1 MPRLGIERPCPV
13 PAQAWGRVETC
24 GRRFWPRGSPVR
36 EGPQVSRTPG
46 HSRKPLGR
54 AIDGSRCPLDFMSAP
69 AATLP
74 NLDIVLDVPVNLT
87 VELGSCLMP
96 MREVLQLSVGSVVQ
110 LDKIAD
116 EPVQLSVNRKLVARG
131 EVVVVEN
138 RFGIKITELVTS
150 AVKG

>member
-1 MPRLGIERPCPV
+1 MNAPT
-13 PAQAWGRVETC
+13 A
-24 GRRFWPRGSPVR
+24 GS
-36 EGPQVSRTPG
+36 
-46 HSRKPLGR
+46 
-54 AIDGSRCPLDFMSAP
+54 
-69 AATLP
+69 P

-96 MREVLQLSVGSVVQ
+96 MRDVLQLTVGSVVQ

-150 AVKG
+150 AVKA